1 MPALGSLNE
10 MEYGLPPSEARTV
23 PKLCPMLAYCPQCP
37 ICQELGLALAEI
49 SLYSN
54 HLSV

>member
-10 MEYGLPPSEARTV
+10 IEYGLPPSEARIV